1 MSHTH
6 DTEHCLQKCGSGEPC
21 DTSRCPMPT
30 GHSALQVADLILG
43 IPREPA
49 TEAGKLAV
57 RIVKRGPEHSAVRIQ
72 LDTLMTK
79 LKDL

>member
-1 MSHTH
+1 MSRTH

-30 GHSALQVADLILG
+30 GHSERQVVDLMFA
-43 IPREPA
+43 IPREPV

-57 RIVKRGPEHSAVRIQ
+57 RIVKRGPEHSAVRLQ
-72 LDTLMTK
+72 LDDLMTRF
-79 LKDL
+79 KDA